1 MELNEKKLITKWEK
15 KIKFLNRP
23 DEALYRAKNSD
34 LIFIPIFEKFIS
46 HYLSL
51 KYHQKI
57 LCIGCHT
64 GKWVNTLDQETPI
77 KGYILDQSIRNLQV
91 AMHIY
96 PHYNYNIASS
106 EALPYKDK
114 KFHYILINQPFDTF
128 LEKEQL
134 VREFKRILKKKGKL
148 IFYYK
153 INLFFNRKQ
162 QLETILGQVD
172 LEIENIT
179 HYRGIEI
186 YEIKN
191 KGTVE

>member
-1 MELNEKKLITKWEK
+1 MEQNEKKLISKWEK
-15 KIKFLNRP
+15 KIKFLNRT
-23 DEALYRAKNSD
+23 DEILYRAKNSD
-34 LIFIPIFEKFIS
+34 LLFIPIFEKFLVS
-46 HYLSL
+46 YLML

-64 GKWVNTLDQETPI
+64 GKWINTLDQQTNI

-96 PHYNYNIASS
+96 PHYNYEIASS
-106 EALPYKDK
+106 ELLPYRNN

-128 LEKEQL
+128 VDKESL
-134 VREFKRILKKKGKL
+134 VKEFKRILKKKGKI

-153 INLFFNRKQ
+153 INLFVNRKK
-162 QLETILGQVD
+162 QLESIFGLVD

-191 KGTVE
+191 KGVA

>member
-1 MELNEKKLITKWEK
+1 MEVNEKKLISKWEK

-23 DEALYRAKNSD
+23 DEQLYRAKNSD
-34 LIFIPIFEKFIS
+34 LIFVPIFEKFLS
-46 HYLSL
+46 SYLDL
-51 KYHQKI
+51 KYHQKV

-64 GKWVNTLDQETPI
+64 GKWINTLDQQTNI
-77 KGYILDQSIRNLQV
+77 KGYILDQSIRQLQT

-96 PHYNYNIASS
+96 PHFNYEIASS
-106 EALPYKDK
+106 ERLPYKER

-128 LEKEQL
+128 VEKEAL
-134 VREFKRILKKKGKL
+134 INELKRTLKKKGTL
-148 IFYYK
+148 ILYYK
-153 INLFFNRKQ
+153 INLFFNRRQ
-162 QLETILGQVD
+162 QLERLFDSFD

-191 KGTVE
+191 RGVA